1 MLTLMCRTGRVLKR
15 MGNNQFGITR
25 IVFFVGFK
33 SKVHEKKLEK
43 KNISKYIDKGVLK
56 EIFS

>member
-1 MLTLMCRTGRVLKR
+1 